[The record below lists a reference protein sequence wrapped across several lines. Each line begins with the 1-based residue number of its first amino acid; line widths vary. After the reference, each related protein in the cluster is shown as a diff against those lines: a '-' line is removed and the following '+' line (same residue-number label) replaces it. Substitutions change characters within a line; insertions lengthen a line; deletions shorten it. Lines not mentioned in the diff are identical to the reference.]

1 MGNHAT
7 VIFRM
12 RLSVFRNMPGFRD
25 EASKVDFI
33 ACAHQ
38 LLEMGV
44 SQQNALKAMNM
55 IYRAFTEYHGSFEAT
70 WDAEYYLRDQG
81 LEIEWV
87 REFLDKA
94 RTLLIWVREENS
106 ALTVQ
111 VS

>member
-44 SQQNALKAMNM
+44 SQQNAL
-55 IYRAFTEYHGSFEAT
+55 FTGLLRNIMDPLKLHGMQNTIFAT
-70 WDAEYYLRDQG
+70 RGLRLSG
-81 LEIEWV
+81 CANSLIK
-87 REFLDKA
+87 REH
-94 RTLLIWVREENS
+94 S
-106 ALTVQ
+106 
-111 VS
+111 